1 MIFRNLTCCGAV
13 LAFVSSKV
21 CQTHKIAD
29 TEEVTMPADQSAS
42 VRETLQFAVQHPFPI
57 VAETVEALVRAGH
70 AGATAVDLA
79 KADLIIT
86 TLAEIDSL
94 EVSPT
99 TRVAVLI
106 DHADRRPVQE
116 ARSRGAVAALPLD
129 LPADHLRAALGNVLA
144 GRTWWPVVASAD
156 TEGDLSSSR
165 RLDALSG
172 QQFKVLDL
180 MSRGRLNKQ
189 IAYDLGISE
198 GTVKS
203 HVSSILRKLGVER
216 RTQAIATFI
225 TAHEAGSRLA
235 PRPVIG
241 NAGSAH
247 LSRATHAAR

>member
-1 MIFRNLTCCGAV
+1 M
-13 LAFVSSKV
+13 
-21 CQTHKIAD
+21 
-29 TEEVTMPADQSAS
+29 MPIDMSAS
-42 VRETLQFAVQHPFPI
+42 HREPLRFAVRHPFPI
-57 VAETVEALVRAGH
+57 VAETLEALVRAIH
-70 AGATAVDLA
+70 TGAVASDPA
-79 KADLIIT
+79 KAALVIT
-86 TLAEIDSL
+86 TLAEIDGL
-94 EVSPT
+94 DLAPD

-116 ARSRGAVAALPLD
+116 ARARGAVAALPLD
-129 LPADHLRAALGNVLA
+129 LTAEHLRVAIEAVIA
-144 GRTWWPVVASAD
+144 GRGWWPAVAAAD
-156 TEGDLSSSR
+156 PDGSTLSSSR

-225 TAHEAGSRLA
+225 TAQDGGARVP
-235 PRPVIG
+235 PRVALG
-241 NAGSAH
+241 TSGAAH

>member
-1 MIFRNLTCCGAV
+1 MEDVPMTTQPVA
-13 LAFVSSKV
+13 
-21 CQTHKIAD
+21 
-29 TEEVTMPADQSAS
+29 
-42 VRETLQFAVQHPFPI
+42 VRESLTFAVQHPFPI
-57 VAETVEALVRAGH
+57 VAETIAALVRANHG
-70 AGATAVDLA
+70 GATSVDLD
-79 KADLIIT
+79 KADLVIAT
-86 TLAEIDSL
+86 ASRLETLDLA
-94 EVSPT
+94 PG

-116 ARSRGAVAALPLD
+116 ARSRGAIAALPLD
-129 LPADHLRAALGNVLA
+129 LPADHLRAALGAVLA
-144 GRTWWPVVASAD
+144 GRTWWPVVIAID
-156 TEGDLSSSR
+156 PEGEAPASR

-225 TAHEAGSRLA
+225 TSNDVA
-235 PRPVIG
+235 RPARPIG
-241 NAGSAH
+241 GVAH

>member
-1 MIFRNLTCCGAV
+1 M
-13 LAFVSSKV
+13 
-21 CQTHKIAD
+21 
-29 TEEVTMPADQSAS
+29 MPVDMSATT
-42 VRETLQFAVQHPFPI
+42 RDPLRFAVHHPFPI
-57 VAETVEALVRAGH
+57 VAETLEALVRSSQP
-70 AGATAVDLA
+70 GAVTSDAA
-79 KADLIIT
+79 KATLIIA
-86 TLAEIDSL
+86 TLTEL
-94 EVSPT
+94 EGLELSPE

-116 ARSRGAVAALPLD
+116 ARARGAVAALPLD
-129 LPADHLRAALGNVLA
+129 LTAEHLRAALDAVLA
-144 GRTWWPVVASAD
+144 GRTWWPVVAAAD
-156 TEGDLSSSR
+156 PEGTQSSSR

-225 TAHEAGSRLA
+225 TAHDGGARMPPRVLLGTAGA
-235 PRPVIG
+235 
-241 NAGSAH
+241 AH

>member
-1 MIFRNLTCCGAV
+1 MT
-13 LAFVSSKV
+13 
-21 CQTHKIAD
+21 AD
-29 TEEVTMPADQSAS
+29 NS
-42 VRETLQFAVQHPFPI
+42 VREPLPFAVRHAFPI
-57 VAETVEALVRAGH
+57 VAETVEALVRASH
-70 AGATAVDLA
+70 PGALATDPGKASLVIATLADLDGLDLA
-79 KADLIIT
+79 
-86 TLAEIDSL
+86 EG
-94 EVSPT
+94 

-116 ARSRGAVAALPLD
+116 ARARGAVAAIPLD
-129 LPADHLRAALGNVLA
+129 LPADHLRAALASVLSA
-144 GRTWWPVVASAD
+144 RSWWPVVTAVD
-156 TEGDLSSSR
+156 PDGDLSSSR
-165 RLDALSG
+165 KLDALSG

-225 TAHEAGSRLA
+225 TAHEASARM
-235 PRPVIG
+235 PVRG
-241 NAGSAH
+241 VPDGAATH

>member
-1 MIFRNLTCCGAV
+1 MSTDHAAEPFR
-13 LAFVSSKV
+13 
-21 CQTHKIAD
+21 
-29 TEEVTMPADQSAS
+29 
-42 VRETLQFAVQHPFPI
+42 FAVRHPFPI
-57 VAETVEALVRAGH
+57 VAETLEALVRA
-70 AGATAVDLA
+70 ARPGAAASDPA
-79 KADLIIT
+79 KAELVIASH
-86 TLAEIDSL
+86 AEIDAL
-94 EVSPT
+94 DLAPE

-116 ARSRGAVAALPLD
+116 ARARGAAAALPLD
-129 LPADHLRAALGNVLA
+129 LPAEHLRAALESVLS
-144 GRTWWPVVASAD
+144 GRSWWPVVAAAD
-156 TEGDLSSSR
+156 PDGTLSSSR

-225 TAHEAGSRLA
+225 TAHEAAGRMP
-235 PRPVIG
+235 PRPAAG
-241 NAGSAH
+241 NAVAPH

>member
-1 MIFRNLTCCGAV
+1 M
-13 LAFVSSKV
+13 
-21 CQTHKIAD
+21 
-29 TEEVTMPADQSAS
+29 MPVDMSAS
-42 VRETLQFAVQHPFPI
+42 PRDPLRFAVQHPFPI
-57 VAETVEALVRAGH
+57 VAETLEALVRASQP
-70 AGATAVDLA
+70 GAVASDAA
-79 KADLIIT
+79 KASLVIA
-86 TLAEIDSL
+86 TLAEL
-94 EVSPT
+94 EGLELSPE
-99 TRVAVLI
+99 TRVAILI

-116 ARSRGAVAALPLD
+116 ARARGAVAALPLD
-129 LPADHLRAALGNVLA
+129 LTAEHLRAALEAVLA
-144 GRTWWPVVASAD
+144 GRTWWPVVAAVD
-156 TEGDLSSSR
+156 PEGAQSSSR

-225 TAHEAGSRLA
+225 TAHDGGSRMP
-235 PRPVIG
+235 PRMVIG
-241 NAGSAH
+241 TAGAAH

>member
-1 MIFRNLTCCGAV
+1 
-13 LAFVSSKV
+13 
-21 CQTHKIAD
+21 
-29 TEEVTMPADQSAS
+29 MPADLSAS
-42 VRETLQFAVQHPFPI
+42 AHDPLRFAVQHAFPI
-57 VAETVEALVRAGH
+57 VAETIEALVRASQP
-70 AGATAVDLA
+70 GAIASDPA
-79 KADLIIT
+79 KAELVIT
-86 TLAEIDSL
+86 TLAEIDGL
-94 EVSPT
+94 ELCPD
-99 TRVAVLI
+99 TRVVVLI

-116 ARSRGAVAALPLD
+116 ARARGAAAALPLD
-129 LPADHLRAALGNVLA
+129 LPADHLRAALETVMA
-144 GRTWWPVVASAD
+144 GRTWWPVVAAAD
-156 TEGDLSSSR
+156 PEGDMSSSR

-225 TAHEAGSRLA
+225 TANEAGGRLP
-235 PRPVIG
+235 PRAVLG
-241 NAGSAH
+241 TAGAAH

>member
-1 MIFRNLTCCGAV
+1 MT
-13 LAFVSSKV
+13 
-21 CQTHKIAD
+21 AD
-29 TEEVTMPADQSAS
+29 TTAS
-42 VRETLQFAVQHPFPI
+42 TRDTLQFAVRHPFPI
-57 VAETVEALVRAGH
+57 VAETIEALVRAGH
-70 AGATAVDLA
+70 PGALATDPAKAMLVIATLADLDTLDLA
-79 KADLIIT
+79 PDA
-86 TLAEIDSL
+86 
-94 EVSPT
+94 
-99 TRVAVLI
+99 RVAVLI

-129 LPADHLRAALGNVLA
+129 LPADHLRAALASVLSA
-144 GRTWWPVVASAD
+144 RTWWPVVIAVD
-156 TEGDLSSSR
+156 PEGDLSSSR
-165 RLDALSG
+165 KLDALSG

-225 TAHEAGSRLA
+225 TAHEAIARMPLRATPDGA
-235 PRPVIG
+235 
-241 NAGSAH
+241 AAH